1 MFPDASQLAK
11 DADHRYELPMQN
23 DDPIPYPDFENA
35 PSRLII
41 DLAAL
46 VENWRLMDRLSG
58 KARASAVVKAN
69 AYGLG
74 IIEVGTALYNAGC
87 RDFFVAQAREGAQLR
102 RVAPEARIFVLSGV
116 WPGAEDLFFSHDLV
130 PILASE
136 EQLAFWMALA
146 AEGVD
151 HPCGLQIDTGMNRL
165 GLSVE
170 DALLLADDPSRPTA
184 FSPVLVMS
192 HPSCG
197 DEPAHDMNRLQLAR
211 FRQVV
216 SAYDGIEASLCNSAL
231 VHLGADYHFDLTRP
245 GIALYGGAAVNH
257 VPNPMQTVVTAEA
270 RIVQIRDAKAG
281 EPVSYGATHI
291 CKRDSRLAIV
301 GAGYADGWLR
311 SLSGSGVPLRQTG
324 LSGAMGAFEHYRVPL
339 VGRVTMDMVTFDISD
354 IPENTIKTGDYIEL
368 FGNAISVDDAAK
380 SAGTISWE
388 LLTSLGERC
397 SRLYLD

>member
-1 MFPDASQLAK
+1 
-11 DADHRYELPMQN
+11 MQN
-23 DDPIPYPDFENA
+23 EDPIPFPDFENA

-41 DLAAL
+41 DLSAL
-46 VENWRLMDRLSG
+46 VDNWRMMDRLSG

-74 IIEVGTALYNAGC
+74 LVEVGTALYRAGC
-87 RDFFVAQAREGAQLR
+87 RDFFVAQAREGARLR
-102 RVAPEARIFVLSGV
+102 MVAPDARIFVLSGV

-130 PILASE
+130 PILASD

-151 HPCGLQIDTGMNRL
+151 HPCGLQVDTGMTRL
-165 GLSVE
+165 GLPVE

-192 HPSCG
+192 HPACG
-197 DEPAHDMNRLQLAR
+197 DDPANAMNRQQLAR

-216 SAYDGIEASLCNSAL
+216 CAYDGIEASLCNSAL

-245 GIALYGGAAVNH
+245 GIALYGGGAVH
-257 VPNPMQTVVTAEA
+257 ATANPMQTVVTAEA
-270 RIVQIRDAKAG
+270 RIVQIRMAKAG
-281 EPVSYGATHI
+281 DPVSYGAAHR
-291 CKRDSRLAIV
+291 CVRDSRLAIA
-301 GAGYADGWLR
+301 GAGYADGWMR

-324 LSGAMGAFEHYRVPL
+324 VAGAMGAFGQFRVPL
-339 VGRVTMDMVTFDISD
+339 VGRVTMDMVTFDITD
-354 IPENTIKTGDYIEL
+354 IPENAIKTGDYIEL
-368 FGNAISVDDAAK
+368 FGSSISVDDAAK

-388 LLTSLGERC
+388 LLTSLGNRC